1 MKVKVLKPCHC
12 VRRFKF
18 DEEFEYYNREVA
30 LKKAEEII
38 EIMNKKSCQ
47 SHEFSLNE
55 KDDGFEISSKI
66 NYKSW

>member
-1 MKVKVLKPCHC
+1 MKVKVLRPCHC
-12 VRRFKF
+12 IRRFKF
-18 DEEFEYYNREVA
+18 DEVFEYNDKKEA

-38 EIMNKKSCQ
+38 ELMRTKSCHT
-47 SHEFSLNE
+47 HEFFINE

>member
-1 MKVKVLKPCHC
+1 MKVKVLRPCHC
-12 VRRFKF
+12 IRRFKF
-18 DEEFEYYNREVA
+18 DEVFEYNDKKEA

-38 EIMNKKSCQ
+38 ELMRTKSCHT
-47 SHEFSLNE
+47 HEFFIHE